1 MDRESPELIER
12 EMECTRESLT
22 EKVSL
27 LENKVLGQVQN
38 ATDTVEGTMTSVQDT
53 VETVKAAVQDTVQS
67 VTDTVKHSVQS
78 LTDGLKET
86 FDVRRH
92 TQENPWAMVGGAA
105 VAGFLTG
112 LVVFR
117 RESTVSPGELPAYTP
132 MPTALG
138 AAAPPVSHRPQWL
151 SDILEM
157 AGREVKQIAQQA
169 IAQASSSLR
178 QTVQSRVPQL
188 VEQVVPGGQAGAAC
202 ATDGT
207 TGTYGNGASQ
217 QFGGGM
223 RR

>member
-27 LENKVLGQVQN
+27 LENKVLGQVQS

-53 VETVKAAVQDTVQS
+53 VQTVKAAVQDTVQS

-78 LTDGLKET
+78 LTDGMKET
-86 FDVRRH
+86 LDVRRH

-105 VAGFLTG
+105 AAGLLTG

-117 RESTVSPGELPAYTP
+117 REPAVSAGDLPAYTP
-132 MPTALG
+132 MPAAMPT
-138 AAAPPVSHRPQWL
+138 AAPAVSHRPGWL
-151 SDILEM
+151 NDILEM

-169 IAQASSSLR
+169 IAQASASLR

-188 VEQVVPGGQAGAAC
+188 VEQVVPGGHPDAAC
-202 ATDGT
+202 RTDGAT
-207 TGTYGNGASQ
+207 GNGASQ
-217 QFGGGM
+217 FGGA

>member
-12 EMECTRESLT
+12 EMESTRESLT

-27 LENKVLGQVQN
+27 LENKVLGQVQT

-53 VETVKAAVQDTVQS
+53 VESVKAAVHDTVQS

-78 LTDGLKET
+78 LTEGIKET
-86 FDVRRH
+86 LDVRRH

-105 VAGFLTG
+105 AAGFLTG

-117 RESTVSPGELPAYTP
+117 RESTVSAGGLPAYTP

-138 AAAPPVSHRPQWL
+138 AAAPAVSHRAQWL

-169 IAQASSSLR
+169 IAQASASLR

-188 VEQVVPGGQAGAAC
+188 VEQVVPGGQSGAAS
-202 ATDGT
+202 APDGA

>member
-27 LENKVLGQVQN
+27 LENKVLGQVQS
-38 ATDTVEGTMTSVQDT
+38 ATDTVEGTMHSVQDT
-53 VETVKAAVQDTVQS
+53 VQTVKTAVQDTVQS
-67 VTDTVKHSVQS
+67 VSDTVKHSVQS
-78 LTDGLKET
+78 LTEGMKET
-86 FDVRRH
+86 LDVRRH

-112 LVVFR
+112 MLVFR
-117 RESTVSPGELPAYTP
+117 RESTASAAHLPAYTP
-132 MPTALG
+132 LPASMPM
-138 AAAPPVSHRPQWL
+138 AAPTVSQRPGWL
-151 SDILEM
+151 NDILEL

-169 IAQASSSLR
+169 IAQTSASLR
-178 QTVQSRVPQL
+178 QTVQSRVPEL
-188 VEQVVPGGQAGAAC
+188 VERVVPGGHAEPAR

-207 TGTYGNGASQ
+207 TGMSGNGAS